1 MPIMPVLPP
10 TPAQVAVPHQH
21 HPQPVA
27 VPVPHATAPGV
38 RGQTAKAVKHAGE
51 TDSARR
57 GRSGTDTDSSIDGDA
72 NALGAKAQRK
82 SGKHSLDVE
91 I

>member
-10 TPAQVAVPHQH
+10 TPAQVSVPQHH

-51 TDSARR
+51 TDGTRR
-57 GRSGTDTDSSIDGDA
+57 SRSGTDTDASVDGDA
-72 NALGAKAQRK
+72 NALGAKARRR
-82 SGKHSLDVE
+82 SDNHRLDVE

>member
-1 MPIMPVLPP
+1 MPITPVLPP
-10 TPAQVAVPHQH
+10 TPAQVAVPQHH

-27 VPVPHATAPGV
+27 VPVPHATAQGV
-38 RGQTAKAVKHAGE
+38 RGQTAKAIKHAGE

-57 GRSGTDTDSSIDGDA
+57 GRSGTEGDSAVDGDA
-72 NALGAKAQRK
+72 NALGAKSQRK
-82 SGKHSLDVE
+82 SGNHSLDVE

>member
-1 MPIMPVLPP
+1 MPIMPTLPP
-10 TPAQVAVPHQH
+10 TPAQLAVPHPH

-51 TDSARR
+51 SDGARR
-57 GRSGTDTDSSIDGDA
+57 ARAGTDSSVDEEA
-72 NALGAKAQRK
+72 NALAAKAQRK
-82 SGKHSLDVE
+82 PGAHRLDVE